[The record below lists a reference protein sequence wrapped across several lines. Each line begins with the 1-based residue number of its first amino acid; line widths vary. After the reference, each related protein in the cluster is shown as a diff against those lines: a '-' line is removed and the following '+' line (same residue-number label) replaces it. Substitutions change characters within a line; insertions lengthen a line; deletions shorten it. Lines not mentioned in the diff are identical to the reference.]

1 MEQLKTKEDLLGKLR
16 AYADTP
22 DDYVSR
28 FKTKIKEKLITCP
41 ELLYALNYKEY
52 ESELFD
58 KNGNINVDG
67 EWDMYFG
74 YSIRPYIPFI
84 QEVQHNTDNFLCYEV
99 SLNEPVR
106 YNKTEC
112 YMNIQFI
119 ALCSTAS
126 KQIIDELTGLPR
138 HDLIGSIIR
147 EKFNWSNIF
156 GAQCHMVSNQARVT
170 DSNFLTRTIVF
181 ECTLPNSIT
190 NTPYNGKT
198 ATTNY
203 QVRR

>member
-28 FKTKIKEKLITCP
+28 FKTKIKEKLLTCP
-41 ELLYALNYKEY
+41 ELLYALNNKEY
-52 ESELFD
+52 KSELFD
-58 KNGNINVDG
+58 ENGNINTDG

-74 YSIRPYIPFI
+74 YSIRPYIPYI

-99 SLNEPVR
+99 SFNEIPK
-106 YNKTEC
+106 YNTIEC
-112 YMNIQFI
+112 YMDVTFV
-119 ALCSTAS
+119 ALCSTEPQQA
-126 KQIIDELTGLPR
+126 IDSLTGLPR

-156 GAQCHMVSNQARVT
+156 GTQCHMVSNQARVT
-170 DSNFLTRTIVF
+170 DSKFLTRTIIF
-181 ECTLPNSIT
+181 QCTLPNSIIK
-190 NTPYNGKT
+190 TPYKDQTCISNKM
-198 ATTNY
+198 
-203 QVRR
+203 R